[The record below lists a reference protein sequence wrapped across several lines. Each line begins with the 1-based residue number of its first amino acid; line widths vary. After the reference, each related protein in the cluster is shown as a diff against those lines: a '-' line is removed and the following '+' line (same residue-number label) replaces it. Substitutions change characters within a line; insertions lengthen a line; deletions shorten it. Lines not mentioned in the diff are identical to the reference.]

1 MQHRHVQ
8 NLRTFKRSVL
18 TSLVGMMLIT
28 TPSYDRMLLTA
39 GLNVWLWLPK
49 IMLMTVLY
57 ESHTITISTVGFH
70 EHHHHWFHRLHHQGD
85 GRDQQSSCLRIDAL
99 MIVAGI
105 VEPAV
110 TVAASTVMSFV
121 NAIDSSAGE
130 AALAVFEGFTAIAE
144 RFPLAGPIA
153 GVLKDIFA
161 LYKVWV

>member
-1 MQHRHVQ
+1 
-8 NLRTFKRSVL
+8 
-18 TSLVGMMLIT
+18 
-28 TPSYDRMLLTA
+28 
-39 GLNVWLWLPK
+39 
-49 IMLMTVLY
+49 
-57 ESHTITISTVGFH
+57 
-70 EHHHHWFHRLHHQGD
+70 
-85 GRDQQSSCLRIDAL
+85 

-110 TVAASTVMSFV
+110 TAAVSTVMSFV

-161 LYKVWV
+161 LYKVWS